1 MIKLYIDLI
10 SKELSIAPWQVE
22 HTIELFQ
29 DGATIPFISRYR
41 KERTGSL
48 DEVQIFEI
56 KQFYQKFEELEK
68 RKKSVIESIDS
79 QGKLTEELLERI
91 GQIVDIQQLEDLYL
105 PFRPKRKTRA
115 SIAKSRGL
123 EPLAEK
129 LLSERVN
136 DIFAEAKRF
145 IVDEVPDVET
155 AL

>member
-56 KQFYQKFEELEK
+56 KQLYQKFEE
-68 RKKSVIESIDS
+68 
-79 QGKLTEELLERI
+79 
-91 GQIVDIQQLEDLYL
+91 
-105 PFRPKRKTRA
+105 
-115 SIAKSRGL
+115 
-123 EPLAEK
+123 
-129 LLSERVN
+129 
-136 DIFAEAKRF
+136 
-145 IVDEVPDVET
+145 
-155 AL
+155 